1 MKKLIILFLGIT
13 AFFGCYAQRY
23 EVWVNQAGGYYETK
37 GYYGYSNDSVLTI
50 YTKSTLFNPSRD
62 HNLNWDGITAIN
74 IRNKTKN
81 DIGGIIGTGIGTLA
95 SYLLLDAERK
105 GKIYLGSEYGGGMI
119 ISFGLIGGGALAGY
133 LLTSAKIK
141 IALDGKSA
149 KEKNQILR
157 NRIYKKS

>member
-1 MKKLIILFLGIT
+1 MKKLCIV
-13 AFFGCYAQRY
+13 FFGLNIFCICHGQRY
-23 EVWVNQAGGYYETK
+23 EVWVNQAGGYYEAK

-62 HNLNWDGITAIN
+62 YNLNWDGITAIN

-81 DIGGIIGTGIGTLA
+81 DIGGIIGTGIGALA
-95 SYLLLDAERK
+95 SYLLLDAESK

-119 ISFGLIGGGALAGY
+119 ISVGLIGGGALAGY
-133 LLTSAKIK
+133 LLTCAKIK
-141 IALDGKSA
+141 IPLDGKSA